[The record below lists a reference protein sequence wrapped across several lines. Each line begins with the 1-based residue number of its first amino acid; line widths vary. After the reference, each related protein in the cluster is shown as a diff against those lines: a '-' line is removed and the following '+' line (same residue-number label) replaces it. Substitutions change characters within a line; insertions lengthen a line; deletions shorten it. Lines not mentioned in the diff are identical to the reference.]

1 MAKRTP
7 RRKPAALKPA
17 PQPSALQKRVFAATL
32 VLMPVV
38 LLALAEGGLRLFGV
52 FAPEA
57 FVLATT
63 KAGKPYY
70 QLNQWLAKRYF
81 DPSRVTVPGMQ
92 PDLFVKHKSPE
103 IFRIFCVGGS
113 TTAGF
118 PFDCQVPF
126 PVQLRYLL
134 AQTYPQRRFEVIN
147 TGISAVNSFTVVDLL
162 PEILAHQP
170 DLIIIY
176 MGHNEFYGAYG
187 SASTVSLG
195 QNGKLIRA
203 YLRLQKLHLV
213 QMLRRLILWLRPQPS
228 KAVRK
233 PSLMAHVIGDQAIVY
248 GSPKYQR
255 TLKNFRD
262 NLDLILRECASRGV
276 PVMIS
281 TLFSNLRD
289 LPPFASAEPALPP
302 AGRARYQQAVMTGD
316 RLRERQ
322 LFAASDSAYRIAW
335 ALDSSAAM
343 LWYKRG
349 LASAGRG
356 DSAAALRFFTG
367 AKDRDLIRFRAS
379 EELNQII
386 VRLARQYG
394 ACLVDLNSRLAQCSP
409 QGLLGDN
416 LLVDHLHPN
425 PQGYY
430 LMATGFYEAIRLSGW
445 LANPSPHFQAAGQP
459 YYVTDLD
466 WDIGLMKIFEMTHR
480 WPFPEKP
487 VSLDD
492 YRPYGDPATV
502 PIVRNYLLAE
512 NIWSRAHYRMAE
524 IYLQRGDFERA
535 RREYL
540 AVSVFAPDD
549 PYPHQQVAKTFE
561 LEGAWDQ
568 REAYLWK
575 TLPLSEQKGM
585 LLYQIAIAQ
594 WRQKKLNAAC
604 TTMLAALEQVDLN
617 RQERQN
623 AKFYLAGFYADAG
636 EPVKAAE
643 TLTGLLRE
651 DPNFQPA
658 RLFLQKLRPPAP

>member
-1 MAKRTP
+1 MAKRAP

-17 PQPSALQKRVFAATL
+17 PQPSALQKRLFAAAL
-32 VLMPVV
+32 IFMPVV

-57 FVLATT
+57 FVRATT
-63 KAGKPYY
+63 KAGKPHY
-70 QLNQWLAKRYF
+70 QLNQWVAKRYF
-81 DPSRVTVPGMQ
+81 DPARVTVPGMQ
-92 PDLFVKHKSPE
+92 PDLFVKHKGPE
-103 IFRIFCVGGS
+103 VFRIFCVGGS

-147 TGISAVNSFTVVDLL
+147 AGISAVNSFTVVDLL

-203 YLRLQKLHLV
+203 YLKLQKLHLV
-213 QMLRRLILWLRPQPS
+213 QMLRRLILWLRPAPNQG
-228 KAVRK
+228 ARK
-233 PSLMAHVIGDQAIVY
+233 PSLMADVIGDQAIVL

-255 TLKNFRD
+255 TLTNFRD
-262 NLDLILRECASRGV
+262 NLDLILRECARRGV
-276 PVMIS
+276 PVLLS
-281 TLFSNLRD
+281 NLFSNLRD
-289 LPPFASAEPALPP
+289 LPPFASAPPDLPP
-302 AGRARYQQAVMTGD
+302 ASRAVYEQAIAAGD
-316 RLRERQ
+316 SLRQ
-322 LFAASDSAYRIAW
+322 LRLLVESENAYRTAW
-335 ALDSSAAM
+335 LLDSSAAV

-356 DSAAALRFFTG
+356 DSTAARHFFTG

-379 EELNQII
+379 EEVNHLIAA
-386 VRLARQYG
+386 LAQQHGSRF
-394 ACLVDLNSRLAQCSP
+394 VDLDSRLAQRSP
-409 QGLLGDN
+409 QGLLGNN
-416 LLVDHLHPN
+416 LLVDHLHPS
-425 PQGYY
+425 PTGYY
-430 LMATGFYEAIRLSGW
+430 LMATGFYDAIRSGGW
-445 LANPSPHFQAAGQP
+445 LADPAPHFQPADDP

-466 WDIGLMKIFEMTHR
+466 WDIGLMKILEMTHR

-487 VSLDD
+487 VALDD

-512 NIWSRAHYRMAE
+512 NVWSRAHYRMAE
-524 IYLQRGDFERA
+524 VYLQRRDFERA

-549 PYPHQQVAKTFE
+549 PYPYQQVAKTFE

-604 TTMLAALEQVDLN
+604 ETMLAALEQVDLN

-636 EPVKAAE
+636 EPAKAAE

-658 RLFLQKLRPPAP
+658 RVFLQKLRPPAQ